1 MISCASVRP
10 QVRQARDKKA
20 QKLDLECHAI
30 LRHQRALRVV
40 RVGALVKR
48 PQYDNG
54 EKQRSS
60 AISSPPARITRPVRA
75 WQLARAASSRKKL
88 RSWRAHRLKAAKWRP
103 LHARRV
109 TSNFSICLHRNDSA
123 CLHMYIYL
131 GGNNR
136 SYS

>member
-40 RVGALVKR
+40 RVGAPVKR

-54 EKQRSS
+54 EKQSRS

-75 WQLARAASSRKKL
+75 LAARSGCEQQEETQELARAPSEGGEV
-88 RSWRAHRLKAAKWRP
+88 AAP
-103 LHARRV
+103 P
-109 TSNFSICLHRNDSA
+109 CQA
-123 CLHMYIYL
+123 CQVKFQHLL
-131 GGNNR
+131 A
-136 SYS
+136 